1 MDVKIRA
8 RSNDAIFRAIAALL
22 PTKREPWKQNGS
34 KKWAVHLKSLSGPT
48 DFKVYYRLTL
58 TCIIVAKHE
67 ELVIGTERG
76 QIQAF

>member
-1 MDVKIRA
+1 MSSSPKITI
-8 RSNDAIFRAIAALL
+8 RSA
-22 PTKREPWKQNGS
+22 
-34 KKWAVHLKSLSGPT
+34 

-76 QIQAF
+76 QKQAFELTY